1 MKSHSL
7 ISSKMKKTAIILI
20 LTAFSLAA
28 KGAVTMESHTVSFSE
43 SNYTFSYDENG
54 NLVISAADGDATYS
68 SPNEPGLPLR
78 SLSLAIPGTRS
89 LSFSKRLIRSNV
101 TIAPG
106 PVPVTTDGAMEPVP
120 ARTVSYGN
128 VTYPASNCLYTLSSE
143 WSNRNR
149 AKW

>member
-1 MKSHSL
+1 ML
-7 ISSKMKKTAIILI
+7 A
-20 LTAFSLAA
+20 AFSLAA
-28 KGAVTMESHTVSFSE
+28 KGAVTMENYTVSFSE
-43 SNYTFSYDENG
+43 SDYTFSYDENG

-68 SPNEPGLPLR
+68 SPDEPGLPLR
-78 SLSLAIPGTRS
+78 SLSLAIPGTRKYESSS